1 MRLRTDR
8 LVPPGFNAYSE
19 LRMACAFLAVA
30 ATVLLTGFG
39 LSYLSGWQGMFETLP
54 GGTRVELE
62 NAVFPTFR
70 QMLLPGIIAFAAA
83 SAAFLALAYRY
94 VSYHYRGGSRCIYT
108 MRRLPKRSEFFVRCC
123 AIPLSGLVA
132 CQLIWRLLG
141 LLMGLIYINAT
152 PVRWLAPGAW
162 EQIVHLLT
170 H

>member
-1 MRLRTDR
+1 
-8 LVPPGFNAYSE
+8 
-19 LRMACAFLAVA
+19 MACAFLAVA
-30 ATVLLTGFG
+30 ATVLLAGFG

-152 PVRWLAPGAW
+152 PVRWLAPDAW